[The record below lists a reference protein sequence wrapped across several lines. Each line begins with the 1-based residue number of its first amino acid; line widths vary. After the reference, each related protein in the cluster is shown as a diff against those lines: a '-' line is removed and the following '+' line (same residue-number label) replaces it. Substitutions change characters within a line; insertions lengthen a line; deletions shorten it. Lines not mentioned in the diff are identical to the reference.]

1 MNKERDSKMMKLIVN
16 ESLDV
21 GTSDVVHSEPVE
33 TKVYKSDPIKSDLY
47 SKLLAFRQSQ
57 KKFKIQ
63 DLIRDS
69 LK

>member
-1 MNKERDSKMMKLIVN
+1 MNKERDSKMKLIVN
-16 ESLDV
+16 ESLDI
-21 GTSDVVHSEPVE
+21 GHPNVE
-33 TKVYKSDPIKSDLY
+33 TKESAESKVYKSDPIKADLY